1 MEKDPDVRVDKLF
14 VVGEV
19 MPVEVSTL
27 PFLCHRS
34 HVLNWTTSYCYNYL
48 LVKTH
53 YSYDKKS

>member
-27 PFLCHRS
+27 PFLCRRS
-34 HVLNWTTSYCYNYL
+34 VNAGTCT
-48 LVKTH
+48 
-53 YSYDKKS
+53 

>member
-27 PFLCHRS
+27 PFLCRRS
-34 HVLNWTTSYCYNYL
+34 VNAKAIVITICWLKPITLTTKN
-48 LVKTH
+48 H
-53 YSYDKKS
+53 N